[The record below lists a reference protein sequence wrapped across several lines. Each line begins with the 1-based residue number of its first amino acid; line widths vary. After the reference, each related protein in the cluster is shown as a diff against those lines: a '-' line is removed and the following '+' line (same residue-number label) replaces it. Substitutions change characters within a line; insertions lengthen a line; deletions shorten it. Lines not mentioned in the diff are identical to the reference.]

1 MLLKFHRQIP
11 NSRRVTLVQ
20 RWTLMSRFAIG
31 IAHGSSGVSVIQG
44 FLSKCLAEI
53 LSDPFLADAM
63 VL

>member
-1 MLLKFHRQIP
+1 
-11 NSRRVTLVQ
+11 
-20 RWTLMSRFAIG
+20 MSRFALG

-44 FLSKCLAEI
+44 FLTKCLTEI

>member
-1 MLLKFHRQIP
+1 MLLKFHRQAP
-11 NSRRVTLVQ
+11 NSRNVTLVW

-44 FLSKCLAEI
+44 FLTKCLTEI
-53 LSDPFLADAM
+53 LNDSFLADAM